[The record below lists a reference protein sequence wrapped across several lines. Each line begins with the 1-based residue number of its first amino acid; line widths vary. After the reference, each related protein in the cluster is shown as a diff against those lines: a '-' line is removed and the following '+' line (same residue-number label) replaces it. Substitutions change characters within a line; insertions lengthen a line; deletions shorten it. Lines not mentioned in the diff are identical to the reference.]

1 MKIPFVFIS
10 ALFLATVALF
20 SCTRESLNNKG
31 GGEEGGK
38 GVTSPHFF
46 TNILKVKGLA
56 LQTYDDGGKGER
68 PSLLVTLSG
77 DMYTQKSEATAAEFE
92 KLANAMGDVAKKEGY
107 VHATPVDNQTTASPI
122 TEVLV
127 KTLTDYDGAH
137 AQGASLKDII
147 RIEYQSFDHVFDK
160 TLKPTKFGSA
170 DHAMYSIAPEMA
182 FTPIKYPAL
191 LAGVYTGNEYAG
203 GSVMRIEFTQP
214 PSTPSQQ
221 IRVTLRFENGLEL
234 SKEIAVHIK
243 K

>member
-31 GGEEGGK
+31 GEEGGK

-56 LQTYDDGGKGER
+56 LQTYDDEGKGEQ

-137 AQGASLKDII
+137 PQGASLKDII
-147 RIEYQSFDHVFDK
+147 QIEYQSFDHVFDK
-160 TLKPTKFGSA
+160 TLKPTKFGSV
-170 DHAMYSIAPEMA
+170 DHAMYSIAPEKD